1 MQERK
6 NRSFCDAMYSTTDY
20 TGDDD
25 DDDYTGDDDNDNDR
39 GDDNNDRGD
48 DDDDVRGD
56 DNNDRW
62 RRFRARRLASCC
74 GVKCVYSKYNLS

>member
-1 MQERK
+1 
-6 NRSFCDAMYSTTDY
+6 MYSTTDY

-62 RRFRARRLASCC
+62 RRFRARRLARCC

>member
-39 GDDNNDRGD
+39 GDDNNDR
-48 DDDDVRGD
+48 
-56 DNNDRW
+56 W
-62 RRFRARRLASCC
+62 RRFRARRLARCC
-74 GVKCVYSKYNLS
+74 GVKCVYSKYNL